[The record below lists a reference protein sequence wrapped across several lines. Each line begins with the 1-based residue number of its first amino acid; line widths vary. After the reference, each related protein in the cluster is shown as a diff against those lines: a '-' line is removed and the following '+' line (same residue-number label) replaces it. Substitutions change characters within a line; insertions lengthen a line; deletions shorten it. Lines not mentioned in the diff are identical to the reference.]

1 MKKKRIIIATHN
13 FFKFSEI
20 SKMLSPLGYECIS
33 LRDLGYNNDIIEDKD
48 TFEDNAL
55 IKAKT
60 IYDYYKSSVISD
72 DSGLIVDVL
81 INLPGVHSHRF
92 AKEDANDKENRDYL
106 ISILKKY
113 GPGPFKAHFETSII
127 YMDRDKVIKAKGRLD
142 GEIILEERGNN
153 GFGYDPIFYLKDKA
167 KTLAELSQDEKNELS
182 HRHMAIMNL
191 IEELQK

>member
-113 GPGPFKAHFETSII
+113 GSGPFKAHFETSII
-127 YMDRDKVIKAKGRLD
+127 YMDSDKVIKAKGRLD

-153 GFGYDPIFYLKDKA
+153 GFGYDPIFYLKDKS
-167 KTLAELSQDEKNELS
+167 KTLAELTQDEKNELS

>member
-81 INLPGVHSHRF
+81 VNLPGVHSHRF

-113 GPGPFKAHFETSII
+113 GSGPFKAHFETSII
-127 YMDRDKVIKAKGRLD
+127 
-142 GEIILEERGNN
+142 
-153 GFGYDPIFYLKDKA
+153 F
-167 KTLAELSQDEKNELS
+167 
-182 HRHMAIMNL
+182 
-191 IEELQK
+191 

>member
-81 INLPGVHSHRF
+81 VNLPGVHSHRF

-113 GPGPFKAHFETSII
+113 GSGPFKAHFETSII
-127 YMDRDKVIKAKGRLD
+127 YMDNDKVIKAKGRLD

-153 GFGYDPIFYLKDKA
+153 GFGYDSIFYLKDKA
-167 KTLAELSQDEKNELS
+167 KTLAELTQDEKNGLS